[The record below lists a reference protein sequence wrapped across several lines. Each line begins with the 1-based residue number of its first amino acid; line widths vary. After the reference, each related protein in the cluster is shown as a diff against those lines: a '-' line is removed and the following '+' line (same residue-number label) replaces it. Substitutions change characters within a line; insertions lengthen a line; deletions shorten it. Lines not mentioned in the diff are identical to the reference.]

1 MQTNSINRR
10 ALFKRTGAVAAGVA
24 AVHVVPAWAVPAA
37 ARAEAAAALPFVDDY
52 RSNVAAN
59 LTVETNAAVRIL
71 SGMLA
76 LWRPGTAW
84 NTGEVLRRGVLR
96 DNMRYSAAVTRHR
109 TAAEAKEAFVLDRQ
123 HQSYS
128 AIAGL
133 GPLAAA
139 YKAGAL
145 AVTGITGAPDGTPA
159 TTVSDA
165 VPAGAPAGSALGA
178 GAPASALGKVVDL
191 VNTVRG
197 SYSSG
202 NPAKAAYQYPRP
214 WRTTEDG
221 VVADTGKT
229 DEFGFPVYASDVV
242 VAPQLLRQRSTN
254 PADDGGYVSGH
265 TNAAYLAA
273 LAFAY
278 AVPERFQE
286 LVVRAAEVGHSRITA
301 GMHSPVDVVGGRVL
315 ATALAAAIL
324 GDPANAALKAA
335 ARAQAAAYLQ
345 AATGTDANTLF
356 AYAHAADRAEDP
368 YADRAANRRAL
379 APRLTYILP
388 KTGRRGAVVP
398 KGAEVLLETRLP
410 YLDAAQI
417 REVLRTT
424 ALDGFALLDGPEEWG
439 RLDLFAAAD
448 GYGAFD
454 RDVAVVLDAAA
465 GGFHA
470 ADAWRNDIG
479 GRGGLT
485 KSGTG
490 VLTLSGDN
498 SYRGGTTVRAGV
510 LVAASRDALGAG
522 DVAVDGGALR
532 VSASGARVRGDLAV
546 RGALELTAGRR
557 NSPLEVSGKVTPAR
571 GSVLRVSLDGA
582 KGGTVQVIAGRVTG
596 RFGSVEADGRRVVP
610 VYSARGLSLRLS

>member
-1 MQTNSINRR
+1 MNTLPMNRR
-10 ALFKRTGAVAAGVA
+10 ALFKRTAAVAAGVA
-24 AVHVVPAWAVPAA
+24 AVHAVPAWALPAS
-37 ARAEAAAALPFVDDY
+37 AAAALPFVDDY

-59 LTVETNAAVRIL
+59 LTAQTNAAVRIL
-71 SGMLA
+71 SGMQA
-76 LWRPGTAW
+76 LWRTGTAW
-84 NTGEVLRRGVLR
+84 NTGTVLARRVLR

-109 TAAEAKEAFVLDRQ
+109 TSAQAKEAFVLDRQ

-145 AVTGITGAPDGTPA
+145 AVTGITDAPEGTPA
-159 TTVSDA
+159 TSISETL
-165 VPAGAPAGSALGA
+165 PAGAPAGSALGA
-178 GAPASALGKVVDL
+178 GSTSSALGKVVEL

-202 NPAKAAYQYPRP
+202 NPSKAAYQYPRP
-214 WRTTEDG
+214 WRTNEDSE
-221 VVADTGKT
+221 VVDTGAL
-229 DEFGFPVYASDVV
+229 DAFGYPVYASDVV
-242 VAPQLLRQRSTN
+242 VAPQLLRQRNTN
-254 PADDGGYVSGH
+254 PADDGGFVSGH
-265 TNAAYLAA
+265 TNAAYLASLA
-273 LAFAY
+273 LAY

-286 LVVRAAEVGHSRITA
+286 LFARAAEVGHSRITA
-301 GMHSPVDVVGGRVL
+301 GMHSPVDVVGGRIL

-335 ARAQAAAYLQ
+335 ARAQAASYLQ

-356 AYAHAADRAEDP
+356 AYAHSAGRDTDPFADRE
-368 YADRAANRRAL
+368 ANRRAL

-388 KTGRRGAVVP
+388 KTGRRTDVVVP
-398 KGAEVLLETRLP
+398 KGAEALLETRLP

-424 ALDGFALLDGPEEWG
+424 ALRDEYALIDGPEEWG

-454 RDVAVVLDAAA
+454 RDVTVTLDAAA

-470 ADAWRNDIG
+470 ADAWRNDID

-485 KSGTG
+485 KAGTG
-490 VLTLSGDN
+490 SLTLSGDN
-498 SYRGGTTVRAGV
+498 SYRGGTTVKAGV
-510 LVAASRDALGAG
+510 LVAASRDALGRG
-522 DVAVDGGALR
+522 DVRVDGGALR
-532 VSASGARVRGDLAV
+532 VTASGARVRGDLAV
-546 RGALELTAGRR
+546 RGALELTAGKGHDA
-557 NSPLEVSGKVTPAR
+557 LDVSGTVAPAA
-571 GSVLRVSLDGA
+571 GSVLRVSLDGV
-582 KGGTVQVIAGRVTG
+582 KGGSVQVIEGRIKG
-596 RFGSVEADGRRVVP
+596 RFAAVEADGRRVTP
-610 VYSARGLSLRLS
+610 VYSSRGLSLRLS